1 MLELL
6 WVYIVDTIDDTLFEW
21 VRNLL
26 EPLCAKGGWR
36 EKLGLTLLFMVVI
49 IFFAVM
55 IWSANR

>member
-6 WVYIVDTIDDTLFEW
+6 WIYINDTIFEW

-36 EKLGLTLLFMVVI
+36 EKLGLTLLFVAVI
-49 IFFAVM
+49 VFYAVTIWFA
-55 IWSANR
+55 NH

>member
-6 WVYIVDTIDDTLFEW
+6 WIYINDTIFEW

-36 EKLGLTLLFMVVI
+36 EKLGLTLIFLFCIACLGVT
-49 IFFAVM
+49 
-55 IWSANR
+55 IWVCNR

>member
-36 EKLGLTLLFMVVI
+36 EKLGLTLIFLFCIACLGVT
-49 IFFAVM
+49 
-55 IWSANR
+55 IWVWNR

>member
-6 WVYIVDTIDDTLFEW
+6 WIYINDTIFEW

-36 EKLGLTLLFMVVI
+36 EKLGLTLLFVVAI
-49 IFFAVM
+49 VFFAVM
-55 IWSANR
+55 IWVYNR